1 MRIDKQEIERTF
13 AKSKAEYQGP
23 LSQVAVRCEHGHVR
37 HMSPLR
43 YTLLSKEFFCP
54 VCLRKTK
61 TASSP
66 PTVVAKKKFH
76 FTFAS
81 KKTSEEVCLKAT
93 NETLVEPD
101 DPPKKP
107 KTTQEPDRPERSSS
121 HDAATA
127 LLGLQKGSPKVFLCE
142 LCHQNV
148 SSLRRHVHT
157 CIRGAYCKTCG
168 RLFPGTDPQEAPPA
182 HTCNTCASTEAMF
195 LVREDY
201 RFPLVQ
207 LTTPP
212 PRGARWVL
220 YDHSDIALNT
230 LILAKQGM
238 HRNDHLLKLS
248 NISNINLTV
257 VRKNIERGF
266 HKWSPE
272 FRDRCLSSGFFPLR
286 DSANWTTSRTS
297 PSMTV
302 VNYKD
307 RPQFSIE
314 RSTISGSGDGLFAAT
329 AFEEGLLLGYYE
341 GDLLSRTDPDFDERR
356 KHGYCMQLSGNI
368 IVDGQESF
376 NGLQKCQH
384 SPKDANVAMNKNRS
398 GAIVTTR
405 AIKKGEELFLSY
417 GPSYFRPQQK
427 PPLAVADVSAA
438 QAVTEKKTIVQRPF
452 FTQQKNTCW
461 LYTVLGIVS
470 TVFPRIVQ
478 KKKKQ
483 QDLLPLEVEQ
493 ALAQYFALRVQGFAV
508 LNHTVKEIVATLT
521 SLPPSTVLG
530 DLLAR
535 GDEVEI
541 DAPLVIGA
549 TVSEHVQNTLDG
561 AERLRPPTCLTPF
574 PNVQGLNYTLAE
586 ADVQS
591 MTQNRHVSGRVID
604 MLVGTFLCGRPYKC
618 LDSFAQEVYV
628 FPAGTDLD
636 PSTFE
641 RLYSQA
647 TRGGVRT
654 TLIVPTFVAS
664 GHWYVLLL
672 DVRQGT
678 VETLNSMP
686 ATTDPEQ
693 ERQAVA
699 FATFVKE
706 RQNALP
712 NGPSSNEYTLVD
724 ISEDRRAFAE
734 WQRDAYRLQPETDFR
749 IETSKI
755 QGKRVVA
762 TRRLTKGSYLDYPI
776 VRSSDENSLFAVT
789 TRNNIL
795 CDRPHGTR
803 EPGHCVN
810 EPMEDPLSLVMR
822 VGFQVLFAPG
832 FVRQTDLLTAINYLH
847 QYEALFDRA
856 FASPHL
862 APVSTFGNVYVT
874 LAVRTGKNEYMDVY
888 LGTYH
893 ERVGLKA
900 TFYNTTETLRCPKE
914 FFPKVKHKTA
924 VALCVKTTEVD
935 GEESAE
941 LHKIR
946 VGSTLPFDTK
956 ELFHQALHQ
965 HYRGSVPTP
974 PPPILYD
981 NTFTL
986 LEQKLLPNGQ
996 YVESFV
1002 DDDAKKKKKSKK
1014 RKRTSED
1021 VPTISIVLMRDVRP
1035 GQEITVPYGWGDFP
1049 ERLEKLGSD
1058 KVFFTSPYCY
1068 DVAYPYSS
1076 IRQIIGSHMFD
1087 D

>member
-1 MRIDKQEIERTF
+1 
-13 AKSKAEYQGP
+13 
-23 LSQVAVRCEHGHVR
+23 
-37 HMSPLR
+37 
-43 YTLLSKEFFCP
+43 
-54 VCLRKTK
+54 
-61 TASSP
+61 
-66 PTVVAKKKFH
+66 
-76 FTFAS
+76 
-81 KKTSEEVCLKAT
+81 
-93 NETLVEPD
+93 
-101 DPPKKP
+101 
-107 KTTQEPDRPERSSS
+107 
-121 HDAATA
+121 
-127 LLGLQKGSPKVFLCE
+127 
-142 LCHQNV
+142 
-148 SSLRRHVHT
+148 
-157 CIRGAYCKTCG
+157 
-168 RLFPGTDPQEAPPA
+168 
-182 HTCNTCASTEAMF
+182 
-195 LVREDY
+195 
-201 RFPLVQ
+201 
-207 LTTPP
+207 
-212 PRGARWVL
+212 
-220 YDHSDIALNT
+220 
-230 LILAKQGM
+230 
-238 HRNDHLLKLS
+238 
-248 NISNINLTV
+248 
-257 VRKNIERGF
+257 
-266 HKWSPE
+266 
-272 FRDRCLSSGFFPLR
+272 
-286 DSANWTTSRTS
+286 
-297 PSMTV
+297 MTV
-302 VNYKD
+302 VHYND
-307 RPQFSIE
+307 CPHFSIE
-314 RSTISGSGDGLFAAT
+314 RSTISGSGDGLVAAR
-329 AFEEGLLLGYYE
+329 AFDKGVLLGYYE
-341 GDLLSRTDPDFDERR
+341 GDLLSTTDPDFEERR
-356 KHGYCMQLSGNI
+356 KHGYCMQLSGKI
-368 IVDGQESF
+368 IVDGRESF

-384 SPKDANVAMNKNRS
+384 SPDDANVAMDKNGS

-427 PPLAVADVSAA
+427 KAGKTLPSVLAAE
-438 QAVTEKKTIVQRPF
+438 AVTEKKTIVQRPF
-452 FTQQKNTCW
+452 FTQHKNTCW

-470 TVFPRIVQ
+470 TVFPRIIQ
-478 KKKKQ
+478 WPTKKRKEEEQ
-483 QDLLPLEVEQ
+483 QQGVLPLEVEQ

-508 LNHTVKEIVATLT
+508 LNHTVKEIVATLR
-521 SLPPSTVLG
+521 SPPPSTVLG

-541 DAPLVIGA
+541 DAPLLIGA
-549 TVSEHVQNTLDG
+549 TVSEHVQNTLDE

-574 PNVQGLNYTLAE
+574 PHVQGLNYTLAE

-604 MLVGTFLCGRPYKC
+604 MLVGTFLRGRPPP
-618 LDSFAQEVYV
+618 SEVYV

-686 ATTDPEQ
+686 ATTTDPAQ

-699 FATFVKE
+699 FAAFVQA
-706 RQNALP
+706 RQFCTLCKDMTCGADAWGCKCGKRLCGQCRLGILKGRETNPTLVQMKKLANAQENPVVDDMRCPFCQTAQIPLLP
-712 NGPSSNEYTLVD
+712 NRQRPSSSEYALVD
-724 ISEDRRAFAE
+724 ISEDRRAFEE
-734 WQRDAYRLQPETDFR
+734 WQRDAYRLQPDTDFL

-776 VRSSDENSLFAVT
+776 VRSSDEDSLFAVT

-795 CDRPHGTR
+795 CDRPHGTRR

-832 FVRQTDLLTAINYLH
+832 FVRQTDLSTAINYLH

-862 APVSTFGNVYVT
+862 APVSTFGSVYAT
-874 LAVRTGKNEYMDVY
+874 LAVRTGTNEYMDVY
-888 LGTYH
+888 VGTYH
-893 ERVGLKA
+893 KNLGLKA
-900 TFYNTTETLRCPKE
+900 TFHNTTETLRCPKL
-914 FFPKVKHKTA
+914 FFPRVKHKTA
-924 VALCVKTTEVD
+924 VALCVKTTEAD
-935 GEESAE
+935 GEEVAE

-956 ELFHQALHQ
+956 ELFHQALRQ

-974 PPPILYD
+974 PPPILYG

-1002 DDDAKKKKKSKK
+1002 DDDAKKKKSKK
-1014 RKRTSED
+1014 RKRD
-1021 VPTISIVLMRDVRP
+1021 RIPTISIVLMRDVSP
-1035 GQEITVPYGWGDFP
+1035 SQEITVPYGWGDFP
-1049 ERLEKLGSD
+1049 ERLEKLGFDS
-1058 KVFFTSPYCY
+1058 VFFTSPYCY

-1087 D
+1087 DLHPF